1 MTWTSHCL
9 RPFQMLMFTVSLFN
23 SDSNQECDQKSLE
36 ELLRLRT
43 AALLLGPWF
52 PGGGH
57 DAPPPPSLLS
67 WAWVASLATISWL
80 SSTPI
85 MLTISLCILQL
96 VDIYC
101 LTIRL
106 TNRLSIIVFCHK
118 VSLVTVLLYENVV
131 NTGSNFKHDNALFY
145 IFWLHPYTWW
155 MFC

>member
-1 MTWTSHCL
+1 MHRIDLKDVKTFCPFHQLMTWTSHCL

-85 MLTISLCILQL
+85 MLTVLSVSYSWLTFIAWPFGWPIDYLSLYFVI
-96 VDIYC
+96 
-101 LTIRL
+101 
-106 TNRLSIIVFCHK
+106 K
-118 VSLVTVLLYENVV
+118 
-131 NTGSNFKHDNALFY
+131 FY
-145 IFWLHPYTWW
+145 SWRSSFMKT
-155 MFC
+155 